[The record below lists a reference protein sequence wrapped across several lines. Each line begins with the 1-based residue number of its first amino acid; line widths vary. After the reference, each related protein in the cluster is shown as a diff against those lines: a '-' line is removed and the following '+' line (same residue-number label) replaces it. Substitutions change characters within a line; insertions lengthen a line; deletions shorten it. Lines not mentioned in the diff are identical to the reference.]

1 MNEALTKYLEKFKSA
16 LKDDHRKEAI
26 GYAILIMT
34 DAYKQGYFDAME
46 KNNNTQGM
54 LEVIND

>member
-16 LKDDHRKEAI
+16 LKDDHRKEALSH
-26 GYAILIMT
+26 ILEIMA